1 MITIQVMIAYLTKV
15 EEHMCKNNPK
25 GMGFQKL
32 LLKDA
37 NFLLSQEGFSVGGWN
52 QIQAYRELNEPLIY
66 RDSSVLVCV
75 DQFSLKL
82 AGLLG
87 LFEGNTF
94 LQINNSSSFNE
105 FESFLLKSAL
115 QNLYC
120 QPNED
125 SSWFLKLEDS
135 NQESLFQIAF
145 ICKILIEG
153 FQHGHLLRLTKK
165 GYVLVSIE
173 DGVISIW
180 TNLIELSK
188 LKHEFES
195 SDETYN
201 LLQWQYE
208 TD

>member
-1 MITIQVMIAYLTKV
+1 MS
-15 EEHMCKNNPK
+15 
-25 GMGFQKL
+25 FQKI
-32 LLKDA
+32 LLKDV
-37 NFLLSQEGFSVGGWN
+37 NFLLSQYGFSVGEWN
-52 QIQAYRELNEPLIY
+52 QIQADRELSDSLSYYVSNGLI
-66 RDSSVLVCV
+66 DINQL
-75 DQFSLKL
+75 SLKL

-87 LFEGNTF
+87 LFEGDSF

-115 QNLYC
+115 QDFQC
-120 QPNED
+120 QPNVD

-153 FQHGHLLRLTKK
+153 SQHGHLLRLTEK
-165 GYVLVSIE
+165 GYVLISIE

-188 LKHEFES
+188 LKNEFES

>member
-1 MITIQVMIAYLTKV
+1 MS
-15 EEHMCKNNPK
+15 
-25 GMGFQKL
+25 FQKIL
-32 LLKDA
+32 LEDV
-37 NFLLSQEGFSVGGWN
+37 NFLLSQEGFSVSEWN
-52 QIQAYRELNEPLIY
+52 HIRADRELNESLSY
-66 RDSSVLVCV
+66 RDSSSYRDSTVLFYV

-94 LQINNSSSFNE
+94 LQINNSSYFNE
-105 FESFLLKSAL
+105 FECFLFKSAL
-115 QNLYC
+115 QDQHC

-153 FQHGHLLRLTKK
+153 FQHGQLLRLTKK

-208 TD
+208 TN